1 MHVGAYMLQTMM
13 TREQAAAASFDA
25 INATFLKA
33 LVEPARAALVR
44 ELLLHGR
51 MDVGSI
57 AEKVPQDRSV
67 VARHLQVL
75 ERAGLV
81 RSSKEGRH
89 TYYEID
95 GSGVLKQLEELTE
108 LFKKLAPLCCPKR

>member
-1 MHVGAYMLQTMM
+1 MLRRMM

-25 INATFLKA
+25 FNATFLKA
-33 LVEPARAALVR
+33 LVEPARVALIR

-89 TYYEID
+89 TFYQLD
-95 GSGVLKQLEELTE
+95 GDGVLKQLEGLTE
-108 LFKKLAPLCCPKR
+108 LIKGLMPACCPKR

>member
-1 MHVGAYMLQTMM
+1 MV
-13 TREQAAAASFDA
+13 TRAQAAAASFDA
-25 INATFLKA
+25 FNNSFLKA
-33 LVEPARAALVR
+33 LTEPARAALMR

-57 AEKVPQDRSV
+57 ADKVPQDRSV
-67 VARHLQVL
+67 VARHLQMM

-89 TYYEID
+89 VFYEID
-95 GSGVLKQLEELTE
+95 GDGVLDQLEALTD
-108 LFKKLAPLCCPKR
+108 LFKKLAPVCCPKR